1 MQVKEVMSRNVVTCT
16 KEESVLD
23 ITKRL
28 LKYNIGMLV
37 VVEDNISKIPIGVVT
52 DRDVLNRVVLKG
64 LDPKKTKVG
73 DILTENIISIGM
85 KEHLATA
92 VDKMKKNK
100 VKRLVVL
107 DEAGSLVGIIS
118 NSDIIKQFLE
128 IRQQLLD
135 LSVGF

>member
-28 LKYNIGMLV
+28 LKYDIGMLV

-52 DRDVLNRVVLKG
+52 DRDVLNRVTIKE
-64 LDPKKTKVG
+64 LDPKKTNVG
-73 DILTENIISIGM
+73 QILTKDLISIGI

-107 DEAGSLVGIIS
+107 DESGSLVGIIS

>member
-52 DRDVLNRVVLKG
+52 DRDVLNRVVIKG

-73 DILTENIISIGM
+73 DVLTENIISIGM

-100 VKRLVVL
+100 VKRLIVL

-118 NSDIIKQFLE
+118 NSDIIRQFLE

>member
-1 MQVKEVMSRNVVTCT
+1 MQVKEVMSKNVVTCT
-16 KEESVLD
+16 SEETVSE

-28 LKYNIGMLV
+28 MKYDIGMLV
-37 VVEDNISKIPIGVVT
+37 VVEDNISKVPIGVIT
-52 DRDVLNRVVLKG
+52 DRDVLNRVVLKE
-64 LDPKKTKVG
+64 LDAKKTKVG
-73 DILTENIISIGM
+73 DVLTEKIVSIGE
-85 KEHLATA
+85 KEHLATS